1 MTIHRIAYLSV
12 LAIVLAFSSGLSAQA
27 RPATAARDLNA
38 TLAELLRVAPATNQ
52 DLSILQQH
60 SGKFRSVTF
69 WQGNKAHKVQMTTAL
84 RRNLEFAVPSLV
96 QDAQASGG
104 SISKTFALYKDLTV
118 VCESLDSMLPSG
130 SREGN
135 KDLAALNN
143 DLSDMNQLK
152 EELAAYIERTAAS
165 MENKNSPFL
174 PSGGRGV
181 KKIIVD
187 DTVPEKSSP
196 KKRRTPNE

>member
-1 MTIHRIAYLSV
+1 MTIGRAYWGV
-12 LAIVLAFSSGLSAQA
+12 LTVVLVVIPGLFAQ
-27 RPATAARDLNA
+27 RPATTTRDLNA
-38 TLAELLRVAPATNQ
+38 TLADLIRVAPATSQ
-52 DLSILQQH
+52 DLGVLQQH
-60 SGKFRSVTF
+60 SGKFHSVAF

-118 VCESLDSMLPSG
+118 VCESLDSMLAPG

-143 DLSDMNQLK
+143 DLSDMNRLK
-152 EELAAYIERTAAS
+152 EELSAYIERTAAS

-174 PSGGRGV
+174 SSSGRPV

-187 DTVPEKSSP
+187 DTVPEKPAP
-196 KKRRTPNE
+196 KKRAPSKQ

>member
-1 MTIHRIAYLSV
+1 MTIIRWAFWGV
-12 LAIVLAFSSGLSAQA
+12 LTVVLVFSPGLFAQA
-27 RPATAARDLNA
+27 RSGAASRDLNA
-38 TLAELLRVAPATNQ
+38 TLAELIRVAPATNQ
-52 DLSILQQH
+52 DLAIFQQH
-60 SGKFRSVTF
+60 SGRFHSVTF

-84 RRNLEFAVPSLV
+84 RRNLEYAVPSLV

-118 VCESLDSMLPSG
+118 VCESLDSMLPKG
-130 SREGN
+130 SREDN

-143 DLSDMNQLK
+143 DLSDMSRLK

-165 MENKNSPFL
+165 MDNKNTQFVSL
-174 PSGGRGV
+174 GGRTV

-187 DTVPEKSSP
+187 DTVPEKPSP
-196 KKRRTPNE
+196 RKRSASNQ